1 MLKTASCHWSAIPLA
16 LLVAGA
22 PEKSSAVSLAEAP
35 TQLCAGCTLEFL
47 PTDTLGAR
55 DDPAG
60 VGNLA
65 EVLDMGPRG
74 FLVSS
79 NVLGGVVIVY
89 DSEGRYQREL
99 TRDGDGP
106 GELRGPPK
114 FIMGASG
121 IGMFVPGGPKLHLYS
136 NDLEFTATSQF
147 AGMMNSV
154 SWDPMI
160 EAWLVYHIGVGGGS
174 ESGSARL
181 DARILLLDQGGDSIR
196 SMQMD
201 EESSVFDPNR
211 RPVVA
216 ATRGMVEVFDPSLQL
231 VGSLALELP
240 GMDESP
246 GGPPGMFTDLHPAPD
261 GSGVWV
267 FAFGTTMSVSDLME
281 EVGRLQAEGRE
292 PDFERLADAFVYSV
306 RLDPGG
312 LTLVGTDQLDTL
324 VRPLGNGDRAF
335 DLVDTPDGNRRVRV
349 GRLRLSR
356 APSPTPPAVRPQS
369 S

>member
-1 MLKTASCHWSAIPLA
+1 
-16 LLVAGA
+16 
-22 PEKSSAVSLAEAP
+22 
-35 TQLCAGCTLEFL
+35 
-47 PTDTLGAR
+47 
-55 DDPAG
+55 
-60 VGNLA
+60 
-65 EVLDMGPRG
+65 MGPRG

-216 ATRGMVEVFDPSLQL
+216 ATRGADSTIWTVSMDGMVEVFDPSLQL

-240 GMDESP
+240 GMDEKP
-246 GGPPGMFTDLHPAPD
+246 GRPSGHVHRPPPCTRRL
-261 GSGVWV
+261 
-267 FAFGTTMSVSDLME
+267 
-281 EVGRLQAEGRE
+281 GRLGVRIRNNDERQRSHGGGGQTAGR
-292 PDFERLADAFVYSV
+292 
-306 RLDPGG
+306 G
-312 LTLVGTDQLDTL
+312 
-324 VRPLGNGDRAF
+324 
-335 DLVDTPDGNRRVRV
+335 
-349 GRLRLSR
+349 SR
-356 APSPTPPAVRPQS
+356 TRF
-369 S
+369 